1 MGMMVS
7 EVYGAL
13 VSAGASEDKARAAAI
28 AVLSPIAKSEEQ
40 WATQKD
46 IAEIKSELKV
56 LKWMLGI
63 VIVVTVVPALKT
75 LFIP

>member
-1 MGMMVS
+1 V
-7 EVYGAL
+7 
-13 VSAGASEDKARAAAI
+13 
-28 AVLSPIAKSEEQ
+28 SPIAVSEEEL
-40 WATQKD
+40 ATQKD

-56 LKWMLGI
+56 LKRMLGI

>member
-1 MGMMVS
+1 V
-7 EVYGAL
+7 
-13 VSAGASEDKARAAAI
+13 
-28 AVLSPIAKSEEQ
+28 SPIAKSEEQ

-63 VIVVTVVPALKT
+63 VIVATVVPALKT

>member
-7 EVYGAL
+7 EVYDVL

-28 AVLSPIAKSEEQ
+28 AVSPIAKSEEQ

-63 VIVVTVVPALKT
+63 VIVATVVPALKT